1 MATVIA
7 MPGVE
12 REQKARRERGQG
24 RIWQVGRIWYIQ
36 YYSRGQQM
44 RESSH
49 SDVKMVA
56 QKLLEQRLKE
66 SKEGQTPAVQLEK
79 VKYEHLREA
88 LFADY
93 RNNHRK
99 SLRRLKDGTKLICGV
114 PELDEF
120 FSGRK
125 AVHIGTDLIRKF
137 ISKRQDAEV
146 PNGTINRSLAVLRR
160 MFTLAVQDGKL
171 RDLPY
176 IPMLKEPPARRGFLE
191 HEDFLRLRQALPE
204 YLRPVTTLGFY
215 TGMRRG
221 EIVRLRWSNVSLA
234 DKEIRLDAGTTKNDE
249 PRSIPLIGELPEML
263 AILRDKDPK
272 AEFVFTRA
280 GNPLGLFRK
289 AWASACVK
297 AGLGRVGWYCEKC
310 VEWAEGS
317 ERKRKLCTKCGN
329 KMSYRYVGLI
339 FHDLRRTG
347 VRNLVRAGVPERVAM
362 AISGHK
368 TRAVFERYNIV
379 SGRDLR
385 DAGRKLEAYL
395 NGANAENGG
404 NSGQMAENSTSAAAA
419 ASNAIN

>member
-56 QKLLEQRLKE
+56 QKLLDRRLRE
-66 SKEGQTPAVQLEK
+66 CADGQAPAVQLEK
-79 VKYEHLREA
+79 IKYEHLRDA

-99 SLRRLKDGTKLICGV
+99 SLRHLKDGAELICGV
-114 PELDEF
+114 PKLDEF
-120 FSGRK
+120 FARYK
-125 AVHIGTDLIRKF
+125 AVNLTTDRIRAF
-137 ISKRQDAEV
+137 ISKRQEEGA
-146 PNGTINRSLAVLRR
+146 PNGTINRSLGMLRR
-160 MFTLAVQDGKL
+160 MFSLAVQDGKL
-171 RDLPY
+171 RDVPH

-191 HEDFLRLRQALPE
+191 HDTFVKLRQALPE
-204 YLRPVTTLGFY
+204 YLRPVLTLGYF
-215 TGMRRG
+215 TGMRSG
-221 EIVRLRWSNVSLA
+221 EIKNLRWSNVSLA
-234 DKEIRLDAGTTKNDE
+234 EKEIRLDAGTTKNDE

-263 AILRDKDPK
+263 AILREKNPK

-289 AWASACVK
+289 SWATACKK
-297 AGLGRVGWYCEKC
+297 AGVP
-310 VEWAEGS
+310 
-317 ERKRKLCTKCGN
+317 
-329 KMSYRYVGLI
+329 GLL

-368 TRAVFERYNIV
+368 TRAIFERYNIV

-395 NGANAENGG
+395 LNGAKAENGAS
-404 NSGQMAENSTSAAAA
+404 SGQMHKDGATEPVAESS
-419 ASNAIN
+419 AIN